1 MEIINKYKG
10 MKRIIITLLIV
21 CYAIQAQAQLNA
33 SQIKKDGVTIVANSL
48 NQIVCDT
55 VNKIATKYDV
65 ASGGGGGSGTVTS
78 VGTGLGLTGGTITTT
93 GTISLDTASSVVL
106 SRQRAANTYQP
117 IGSYLT
123 SVDTSDIANFYL
135 KTRSLFSAL
144 SPAAY
149 SSGII
154 SVDTV
159 SAGFGLVNKTRLANE
174 IASLTIDTTNISNF
188 YIKTRSLFS
197 ATAPATYSSGIIGVD
212 TSTAGTG
219 LVNKTRADN
228 TYETKSIYK
237 VLESDGTSINSN
249 SDVLVVA
256 SDGTNTFEFDADSAS
271 IYIIECWLNFT
282 TTGTSGVILGI
293 STTGTTTSSFSI
305 TGSNNSVSALRY
317 DVLQYNT
324 SSATFASFTSSGKAF
339 AFLQGSLITPGTGG
353 VVRIKYRDNNAG
365 QYVKAVAGSWMR
377 VKKIK

>member
-1 MEIINKYKG
+1 MEITNKYKG
-10 MKRIIITLLIV
+10 MKRIIITFIIICCTLQV
-21 CYAIQAQAQLNA
+21 KAQLNA

-123 SVDTSDIANFYL
+123 SVDTSDIANFYV

-144 SPAAY
+144 SPAVY

-154 SVDTV
+154 SVDTA

-188 YIKTRSLFS
+188 HVKTRSLFS

-237 VLESDGTSINSN
+237 VLESNGTSTNQ
-249 SDVLVVA
+249 VPVVA
-256 SDGTNTFEFDADSAS
+256 SDGTNTFEFIADSAS
-271 IYIIECWLNFT
+271 IYIIECWLVFT
-282 TTGTSGVILGI
+282 TNGTSGLNVAIN
-293 STTGTTTSSFSI
+293 TTGTTTSSYSI
-305 TGSNNSVSALRY
+305 TGSSGSTSAVRY
-317 DVLQYNT
+317 QVNTYNGW
-324 SSATFASFTSSGKAF
+324 SATFASFIATAN
-339 AFLQGSLITPGTGG
+339 AYVRMEGSLITPGTGG
-353 VVRIKYRDNNAG
+353 LVQVVYRDNNAG
-365 QYVKAVAGSWMR
+365 QYVNAVAGSWMR

>member
-1 MEIINKYKG
+1 
-10 MKRIIITLLIV
+10 MKRIIITLLVLI
-21 CYAIQAQAQLNA
+21 ATTINALAQLNA

-65 ASGGGGGSGTVTS
+65 ASSGGGGSGTVTS
-78 VGTGLGLTGGTITTT
+78 VGTGLGLTGGTITTS

-123 SVDTSDIANFYL
+123 SVDTSDIANFYV

-144 SPAAY
+144 SPAVY

-154 SVDTV
+154 SVDT
-159 SAGFGLVNKTRLANE
+159 
-174 IASLTIDTTNISNF
+174 AS
-188 YIKTRSLFS
+188 
-197 ATAPATYSSGIIGVD
+197 
-212 TSTAGTG
+212 AGTG

-237 VLESDGTSINSN
+237 VLESDGTSTNN
-249 SDVLVVA
+249 VLVVA
-256 SDGTNTFEFDADSAS
+256 SDGTNTFEFTADSAS

-282 TTGTSGVILGI
+282 TSGSSGVILNI
-293 STTGTTTSSFSI
+293 STVGTTTSSFSI
-305 TGSNNSVSALRY
+305 IGSNNSSSAVRY
-317 DVLQYNT
+317 QVINYNT
-324 SSATFASFTSSGKAF
+324 SSASFAAFTSTETAYVHM
-339 AFLQGSLITPGTGG
+339 QGSLITPGSGG
-353 VVRIKYRDNNAG
+353 LVQIRYRDNNAG
-365 QYVKAVAGSWMR
+365 QYVNAVKGSWMR
-377 VKKIK
+377 VKQIK

>member
-1 MEIINKYKG
+1 MRVIFAILILFISCDVMAQPQVG
-10 MKRIIITLLIV
+10 ADRIRKDNLTIITTATGN
-21 CYAIQAQAQLNA
+21 AIM
-33 SQIKKDGVTIVANSL
+33 
-48 NQIVCDT
+48 CDT
-55 VNKIATKYDV
+55 LNKIATKFDV
-65 ASGGGGGSGTVTS
+65 WSIGGSGTVTS
-78 VGTGLGLTGGTITTT
+78 VGTGLGLTGGTITTS

-123 SVDTSDIANFYL
+123 SVDTSDIANFYV

-144 SPAAY
+144 SPAVY

-154 SVDTV
+154 SVDTA

-188 YIKTRSLFS
+188 HVKTRSLFS

-237 VLESDGTSINSN
+237 VLESNGTSTNH
-249 SDVLVVA
+249 VPVVA
-256 SDGTNTFEFDADSAS
+256 SDGTNTFEFIADSAS
-271 IYIIECWLNFT
+271 IYIIECWLVFT
-282 TTGTSGVILGI
+282 TNGTSGLNVAIN
-293 STTGTTTSSFSI
+293 TTGTTTSSYSI
-305 TGSNNSVSALRY
+305 TGSSGSTSAVRY
-317 DVLQYNT
+317 QVNTYNGW
-324 SSATFASFTSSGKAF
+324 SATFASFIATAN
-339 AFLQGSLITPGTGG
+339 AYVRMEGSLITPGTGG
-353 VVRIKYRDNNAG
+353 LVQVVYRDNNAG
-365 QYVKAVAGSWMR
+365 QTVYAVAGSWMR